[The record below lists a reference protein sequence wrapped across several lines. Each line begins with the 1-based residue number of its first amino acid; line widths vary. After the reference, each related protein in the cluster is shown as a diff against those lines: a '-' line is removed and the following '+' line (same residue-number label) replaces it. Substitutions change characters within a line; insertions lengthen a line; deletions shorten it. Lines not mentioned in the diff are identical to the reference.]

1 MTFAPVSMS
10 TIARNGM
17 DISLRRN
24 DLELVQRIRS
34 GDKAAFQ
41 ELVSLYSD
49 DLFGLAYSLLGN
61 AADAEDALQQTLLG
75 AFSRI
80 DSFEGRSSLNTW
92 LVRILY
98 NQASKLRRY
107 RRVRRMAPID
117 TRDGTVEGGP
127 TPRSESTAAAVD
139 SKVDLTAMLEELS
152 PEHREILVLRE
163 LERMSY
169 DELAETL
176 KIPRG
181 TVESRLFRARQELRR
196 RHEGYFS

>member
-1 MTFAPVSMS
+1 ME
-10 TIARNGM
+10 
-17 DISLRRN
+17 ISLRRN
-24 DLELVQRIRS
+24 DLELVGRIRS
-34 GDKAAFQ
+34 GDRAAFG

-61 AADAEDALQQTLLG
+61 ASDAEDALQQTLLG

-107 RRVRRMAPID
+107 RRVRRMSPID

-127 TPRSESTAAAVD
+127 TPRSESAAAAVD
-139 SKVDLTAMLEELS
+139 SRVDLTAMLEELS

-163 LERMSY
+163 LHRMSY

-181 TVESRLFRARQELRR
+181 TVESRLFRARNELRR
-196 RHEGYFS
+196 RFDGYFS

>member
-1 MTFAPVSMS
+1 
-10 TIARNGM
+10 M

-24 DLELVQRIRS
+24 DLDLVERIRS
-34 GDKAAFQ
+34 GDGTAFR
-41 ELVSLYSD
+41 ELVATYSD

-61 AADAEDALQQTLLG
+61 ASDAEDALQQTLLG

-117 TRDGTVEGGP
+117 ARDGTVEGAP
-127 TPRSESTAAAVD
+127 TPRSESTSSAVD
-139 SKVDLTAMLEELS
+139 SKVDVSAMLEELS

-163 LERMSY
+163 LHRMSY

-181 TVESRLFRARQELRR
+181 TVESRLFRARQDLRR
-196 RHEGYFS
+196 RFEGYFS

>member
-1 MTFAPVSMS
+1 MET
-10 TIARNGM
+10 
-17 DISLRRN
+17 SLRRN
-24 DLELVQRIRS
+24 DIELVQRIRR
-34 GDKAAFQ
+34 GDASAFT
-41 ELVSLYSD
+41 ELVSSYSD

-61 AADAEDALQQTLLG
+61 AADAEDALQQTFLG

-80 DSFEGRSSLNTW
+80 QSFEGRSSLNTW

-107 RRVRRMAPID
+107 RRLRRMSPID
-117 TRDGTVEGGP
+117 TSDGTVEGGP
-127 TPRSESTAAAVD
+127 PPRTESAAAAVD
-139 SKVDLTAMLEELS
+139 SKVDLSAMLEELT

-163 LERMSY
+163 LQRMSY

-176 KIPRG
+176 QLPRG

-196 RHEGYFS
+196 RFEGYFS